1 MIIKD
6 LLEKMVE
13 KLSEIADNTGKSN
26 RVLEAMVEKMDQW
39 FKDDVRQH
47 EERLKKI
54 DEREKD
60 PVLNA
65 A

>member
-54 DEREKD
+54 EERKKD